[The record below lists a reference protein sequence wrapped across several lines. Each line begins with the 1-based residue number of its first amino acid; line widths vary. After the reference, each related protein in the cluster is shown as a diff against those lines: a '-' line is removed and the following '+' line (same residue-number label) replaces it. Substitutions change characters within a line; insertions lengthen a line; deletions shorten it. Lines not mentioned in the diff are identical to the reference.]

1 AVTSAREIGKAV
13 LATLGAEPKNDRP
26 SYI

>member
-1 AVTSAREIGKAV
+1 REIGKTV
-13 LATLGAEPKNDRP
+13 LSTLGDTPKNDRP

>member
-1 AVTSAREIGKAV
+1 SAREIGKTV
-13 LATLGAEPKNDRP
+13 LATLGSEPKNDRP

>member
-1 AVTSAREIGKAV
+1 VISAREIGKTL
-13 LATLGAEPKNDRP
+13 LATLGDEPTNTRP